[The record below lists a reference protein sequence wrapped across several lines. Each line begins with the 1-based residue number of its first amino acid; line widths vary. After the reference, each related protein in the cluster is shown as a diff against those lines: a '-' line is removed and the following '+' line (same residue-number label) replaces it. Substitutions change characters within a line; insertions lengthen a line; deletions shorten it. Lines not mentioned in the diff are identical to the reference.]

1 MQNVVRV
8 AILAALVSVSVPAA
22 LGAQDY
28 PNRPIRI
35 VIPVTAGGLMDVLAR
50 LVGERLQAKWGQPI
64 IVEARPGGSGNVGAE
79 VVARAG
85 PDGYTMLISAP
96 PPLAMNHMLF
106 RKLGFDPA
114 AFVPVTVIAAV
125 PNVLVVRPNLP
136 VSDFQGLIA
145 YAKSNPDKLSYA
157 STGSGSTPHLS
168 AEMLKLETGIRMVH
182 VPYRGVPPAFT
193 DLIGA
198 QVDLMFANLGD
209 SWPHIK
215 SGRVKVLATGS
226 QARLAALP
234 NVPAVSELM
243 SGLVSE
249 TWYALVAP
257 PETPTRIVETL
268 SMAVVEALRTPEV
281 VKRTGELSAKPIGLS
296 PSESAAFIKDESQ
309 RWGRII
315 ALAGIKPE

>member
-1 MQNVVRV
+1 
-8 AILAALVSVSVPAA
+8 
-22 LGAQDY
+22 
-28 PNRPIRI
+28 
-35 VIPVTAGGLMDVLAR
+35 MDVLAR
-50 LVGERLQAKWGQPI
+50 LIGEKLQTRWGQPI
-64 IVEARPGGSGNVGAE
+64 IVEARPGGSGNIGAE
-79 VVARAG
+79 AVARAV
-85 PDGYTMLISAP
+85 PDGYTLLISAP

-136 VSDFQGLIA
+136 VSDFRELIA

-168 AEMLKLETGIRMVH
+168 AELLKLETGVRMVH

-193 DLIGA
+193 DLIGG

-226 QARLAALP
+226 QVRSAALP
-234 NVPAVSELM
+234 AVPAISELLP
-243 SGLVSE
+243 GLASE

-257 PETPTRIVETL
+257 PETSPRIAETL
-268 SMAVVEALRTPEV
+268 SAAIAEALRTPETV
-281 VKRTGELSAKPIGLS
+281 SRISDLSAKPLGFS
-296 PSESAAFIKDESQ
+296 PSATAAFIKDESG
-309 RWGRII
+309 RWGRVIT
-315 ALAGIKPE
+315 LAGIKPE